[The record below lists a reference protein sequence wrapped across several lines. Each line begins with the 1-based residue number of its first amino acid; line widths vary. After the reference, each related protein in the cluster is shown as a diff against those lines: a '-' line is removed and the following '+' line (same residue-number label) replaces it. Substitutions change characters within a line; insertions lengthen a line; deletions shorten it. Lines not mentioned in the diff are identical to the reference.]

1 MKTPFKSAKSKCGT
15 RGLLHRSVFLI
26 IWIGIFTIG
35 ISVIVSAGE
44 GTQMVDLDRFRN
56 DTPSERY
63 VSPLADSFFHGY
75 STLTYADFG
84 REFGDEPASTRPHLV
99 PDRSS
104 RSGHAPFGPIESGF
118 QFDTTLIFGAVPS
131 PNLLITTEMH
141 IERSALDPVITEAKL
156 RWSPSGWT
164 NETWR
169 MRMVMGRYWW
179 PFGIHNEEWFS
190 NVNRFSL
197 VSPAAGEV
205 VPAHYNETG
214 VMLEGEWVSGRFAW
228 NGLFSL
234 GNGPASFELHDNE
247 VHTPYDHNG
256 NRTVTARVGVF
267 PATTNLQVGLSFA
280 DGVLREGIDVTS
292 FPATDA
298 RRFGADFIAYG
309 IDGTYRFEDV
319 ETRSYWYWSKEHLE
333 AAPIPSLNRNGGTLE
348 VVYALTKKTEGK
360 NGLTANGRVGT
371 VKEVSLM
378 EGTFRRTQYGLGLNW
393 DVTDQ
398 ILFKLEYFLHD
409 EQNTREL
416 DNNGFVLSATANF

>member
-1 MKTPFKSAKSKCGT
+1 MKTPFKPGKNKRGT
-15 RGLLHRSVFLI
+15 RWSHRLCFLML
-26 IWIGIFTIG
+26 WAGILMMGTAA
-35 ISVIVSAGE
+35 VANAGE
-44 GTQMVDLDRFRN
+44 EGPLVDLDRFRN

-131 PNLLITTEMH
+131 SNLLITTEMH

-156 RWSPSGWT
+156 RWSPSPWT
-164 NETWR
+164 HETWR
-169 MRMVMGRYWW
+169 MRLVMGRYWW
-179 PFGIHNEEWFS
+179 PFGIHNGEWFS

-197 VSPAAGEV
+197 VSPAAGEA

-214 VMLEGEWVSGRFAW
+214 VMLEGEGVSGRFAW
-228 NGLFSL
+228 NGLLSL
-234 GNGPASFELHDNE
+234 GNGPASFDLHDNE
-247 VHTPYDHNG
+247 AHTPYDHNG
-256 NRTVTARVGVF
+256 NRTVTARFGVF

-280 DGVLREGIDVTS
+280 NGVLREGIDTQS
-292 FPATDA
+292 FPETDA

-309 IDGTYRFEDV
+309 MDSAYRSGKV
-319 ETRSYWYWSKEHLE
+319 ETRSYWYWSEEHLE
-333 AAPIPSLNRNGGTLE
+333 AAPVPSLNRNGGTLE
-348 VVYALTKKTEGK
+348 VIYILTKKTEAI
-360 NGLTANGRVGT
+360 NGLMANGRVGT
-371 VKEVSLM
+371 VRETSLRD
-378 EGTFRRTQYGLGLNW
+378 GTFRRTQYGLGLNW
-393 DVTDQ
+393 EVTDQ

-409 EQNTREL
+409 ERNTREL
-416 DNNGFVLSATANF
+416 DNNGFVFSATANF